1 MEGHRI
7 ILNDFLNLIKREDI
21 TSILDAGSGRTSLS
35 VIANSFPNTPID
47 AVVYPGDIRKIN
59 SIKEIADHNENIS
72 VIEKD
77 ICVDTVIKTY
87 DIIIAHLLLG
97 EAAKFGNSFEDLL
110 EKVITMKYK
119 YLIIIDYLEDPNVNE
134 NDIMEK
140 CEKNNLTV
148 VYKSF
153 FTNQEPQVWE
163 DFTGVHN
170 FGYLIK
176 RS

>member
-7 ILNDFLNLIKREDI
+7 ILIDFLNLIKREDI
-21 TSILDAGSGRTSLS
+21 TSILDVGTGRTSLS
-35 VIANSFPNTPID
+35 IIANSFPNAPID

-59 SIKEIADHNENIS
+59 SIKEITDHNEYIS

-77 ICVDTVIKTY
+77 ICGDTVIKAY

-97 EAAKFGNSFEDLL
+97 EATKFGHSFEDLL
-110 EKVITMKYK
+110 GKVITMKYK
-119 YLIIIDYLEDPNVNE
+119 YLIIIDYLEDPAVNE
-134 NDIMEK
+134 NYIMK
-140 CEKNNLTV
+140 MCEKYNLTV